1 MWLEVLTQSRAFNVL
16 ENYLISYFEKGPY
29 LRQTLKN
36 NLTTLNNPKLVFEI
50 TASFSVTN
58 IFVPECLNITFFIQI

>member
-1 MWLEVLTQSRAFNVL
+1 MSD
-16 ENYLISYFEKGPY
+16 FEKGPY